1 MVSLSVCLSRSAH
14 PNLCRNWIAVPDQDR
29 LVRAAQPNRL
39 WCTVPPVSRRGP
51 HFYPG
56 THLSPIT
63 HLHMLYTLYEVVGLC
78 LSYFDTTF
86 IKLTP
91 RQLHHP
97 PPEIQLPTHLL
108 VQLENDPLI
117 GHHCGHW
124 TPPTE
129 EERIRISLSDL
140 KSSGWDVDDLL
151 LLLHL
156 RRWHTFKHPTGNLWN
171 SGLLCRLYLFFC
183 IFTLFSSVISI

>member
-1 MVSLSVCLSRSAH
+1 MYRSACFATRAALLSRYALIHHYSPPHALH
-14 PNLCRNWIAVPDQDR
+14 FIRGGRFMSV
-29 LVRAAQPNRL
+29 VL
-39 WCTVPPVSRRGP
+39 WY
-51 HFYPG
+51 HFYWINSKAVAPSS
-56 THLSPIT
+56 TWNSI
-63 HLHMLYTLYEVVGLC
+63 
-78 LSYFDTTF
+78 
-86 IKLTP
+86 
-91 RQLHHP
+91 
-97 PPEIQLPTHLL
+97 THLL
-108 VQLENDPLI
+108 VQLKNDPLI

-129 EERIRISLSDL
+129 EDRIRISLSDL